1 MWDAM
6 LLQVPNP
13 LWQVSIIKNILNEH
27 GGGMGGHLGVQ
38 QGKPKEIFNTMWS
51 TITRFINQG

>member
-13 LWQVSIIKNILNEH
+13 LWQVLVIKKNLNEH
-27 GGGMGGHLGVQ
+27 GGRMSGHLGVQ
-38 QGKPKEIFNTMWS
+38 QGKPKKNFSTVWS
-51 TITRFINQG
+51 TITRLINQG